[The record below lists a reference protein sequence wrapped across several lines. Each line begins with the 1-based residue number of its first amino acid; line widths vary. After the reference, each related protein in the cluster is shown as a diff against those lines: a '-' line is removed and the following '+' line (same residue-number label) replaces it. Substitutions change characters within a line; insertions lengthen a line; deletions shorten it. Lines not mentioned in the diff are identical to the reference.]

1 MLSGNK
7 HTLESNCLSQSQ
19 SMVTKII
26 ILSTST
32 KIVAK
37 VTKVESHQSHLI
49 PGESGE
55 KASARV
61 YPHKLRGLKAQRVS
75 FYKYFCHKN
84 DADIKGGPKLTNVH
98 ELYLQGQKRKGEK
111 RKGRM
116 PRLMEEARPS
126 FCNSSLMAVVCPLL
140 LFSLVSLLVLLMFPL

>member
-1 MLSGNK
+1 
-7 HTLESNCLSQSQ
+7 
-19 SMVTKII
+19 MVAIII
-26 ILSTST
+26 ILSNST
-32 KIVAK
+32 KIIAK
-37 VTKVESHQSHLI
+37 VPEVESHQSHLI

-55 KASARV
+55 KASAHV
-61 YPHKLRGLKAQRVS
+61 HPHILRGLKAQRVS

-84 DADIKGGPKLTNVH
+84 DADIKGGPNLTNVH

-126 FCNSSLMAVVCPLL
+126 FCNSSYFSLMAVVCPLL
-140 LFSLVSLLVLLMFPL
+140 LFSLVSLLVLLMFPH